1 MAWIAELGVGSGP
14 LECIPLD
21 CLFVRRSIR
30 TLSGTCFALAAL
42 ALPPLLAPGSL
53 GSQVLPRAL
62 AQPQAQQQVQS
73 VDAALTINAVQ
84 AALAKGDQAASS
96 GNLTEARKQY
106 DLARDYCRKLLGFYR
121 DLSGSFRGLDAR
133 IPREMDQKGREALET
148 LAQANLRLAAVFR
161 RQNQPEVAVPLLVE
175 VVKIMTPATPEGRK
189 AYQNLVEIGFA
200 TTPYTAGQVL
210 DAPSGK

>member
-1 MAWIAELGVGSGP
+1 MAELGVGSGP
-14 LECIPLD
+14 LEFETLD

-42 ALPPLLAPGSL
+42 ALPPLLAPRSL
-53 GSQVLPRAL
+53 GSQVLPGAS
-62 AQPQAQQQVQS
+62 AQQQVQS

-84 AALAKGDQAASS
+84 AALAKGDQAAAS

-189 AYQNLVEIGFA
+189 AYQSLVEIGFA

>member
-1 MAWIAELGVGSGP
+1 M
-14 LECIPLD
+14 
-21 CLFVRRSIR
+21 RRSIR
-30 TLSGTCFALAAL
+30 ALPGFALAAG
-42 ALPPLLAPGSL
+42 ALRSSGVTLSVLGLSAALGVGIQPP
-53 GSQVLPRAL
+53 V
-62 AQPQAQQQVQS
+62 QAQQQAQP

-189 AYQNLVEIGFA
+189 AYQSLVEIGFA
-200 TTPYTAGQVL
+200 ATPYTAGQVL
-210 DAPSGK
+210 DAPAGK

>member
-1 MAWIAELGVGSGP
+1 MAELGVGAGP
-14 LECIPLD
+14 LEFETLD

-30 TLSGTCFALAAL
+30 TLSGTWVALAAL

-53 GSQVLPRAL
+53 GSPMLPGAS
-62 AQPQAQQQVQS
+62 AQQQVQP

-175 VVKIMTPATPEGRK
+175 GVKVMTPATPEGRK
-189 AYQNLVEIGFA
+189 AYQSLVEIGFA

-210 DAPSGK
+210 DAPPGK

>member
-1 MAWIAELGVGSGP
+1 
-14 LECIPLD
+14 
-21 CLFVRRSIR
+21 VRRSIR
-30 TLSGTCFALAAL
+30 ALPGFALAAG
-42 ALPPLLAPGSL
+42 ALRASGITLSVLGLSAALGVGIQPP
-53 GSQVLPRAL
+53 VK
-62 AQPQAQQQVQS
+62 AQQQPQPL
-73 VDAALTINAVQ
+73 DAALTINAVQ

-189 AYQNLVEIGFA
+189 AYQSLVEIGFA

-210 DAPSGK
+210 DAPAGK

>member
-1 MAWIAELGVGSGP
+1 MAELGVGAGP
-14 LECIPLD
+14 LEFETLD

-30 TLSGTCFALAAL
+30 TISGTCVALAAL

-53 GSQVLPRAL
+53 GSQMLPGAS
-62 AQPQAQQQVQS
+62 AQQQVQP

-189 AYQNLVEIGFA
+189 AYQSLVEIGFA

-210 DAPSGK
+210 DAPPGK

>member
-1 MAWIAELGVGSGP
+1 M
-14 LECIPLD
+14 
-21 CLFVRRSIR
+21 RRSIR
-30 TLSGTCFALAAL
+30 TLPGFALAVGAVRSCGVPLSVL
-42 ALPPLLAPGSL
+42 ALSAALGVGIQPP
-53 GSQVLPRAL
+53 V
-62 AQPQAQQQVQS
+62 QAQQQAQPL
-73 VDAALTINAVQ
+73 DAALTINAVQ

-189 AYQNLVEIGFA
+189 AYQSLVEIGFA
-200 TTPYTAGQVL
+200 STPYTAGQVL
-210 DAPSGK
+210 DAPAGK

>member
-1 MAWIAELGVGSGP
+1 MAELGVGSGP
-14 LECIPLD
+14 LELKAPD

-42 ALPPLLAPGSL
+42 ALPPLLAPRSL
-53 GSQVLPRAL
+53 GSQVLPGAS
-62 AQPQAQQQVQS
+62 AQQQVQS

-84 AALAKGDQAASS
+84 AALAKGDQAAAS

>member
-1 MAWIAELGVGSGP
+1 MAELGVGP
-14 LECIPLD
+14 LEFETLD

-42 ALPPLLAPGSL
+42 ALPPLLAPRSL
-53 GSQVLPRAL
+53 GSQVLPGAS
-62 AQPQAQQQVQS
+62 AQQQVQS

-84 AALAKGDQAASS
+84 AALAKGDQAAAS

-189 AYQNLVEIGFA
+189 AYQSLVEIGFA

>member
-1 MAWIAELGVGSGP
+1 MAEVGAGP
-14 LECIPLD
+14 LEFEILD

-42 ALPPLLAPGSL
+42 ALPPLLAPQPL
-53 GSQVLPRAL
+53 GSQVLPGAS
-62 AQPQAQQQVQS
+62 AQQQVQS

-189 AYQNLVEIGFA
+189 AYQSLVEIGFA

-210 DAPSGK
+210 DAPAGK

>member
-1 MAWIAELGVGSGP
+1 MAELGVGSGP
-14 LECIPLD
+14 LELKAPD

-42 ALPPLLAPGSL
+42 ALPPLLAPRSL
-53 GSQVLPRAL
+53 GSQVLPGAS
-62 AQPQAQQQVQS
+62 AQQQVQS

-189 AYQNLVEIGFA
+189 AYQSLVEIGFA